1 MEPLLIF
8 NATVI
13 TLGEAGSVLPD
24 HAVLCQGGA
33 VTALAPSTS
42 VTAPAGARVLDAGGR
57 VVMPGLVNAHT
68 HFYSTLARGL
78 AKAEPARDFREV
90 LEHLWW
96 RLDRRLTLEDC
107 RVSAE
112 VALVD
117 AIRHGTTTLVDHHA
131 SPGAAAG
138 SLAVLADAVR
148 RTGVRAALCYEVSDR
163 DGALVAGAGLEE
175 NAAFIR
181 TCRREADPCLAALF
195 GLHASFTLSDATLE
209 RAAAMGRELD
219 AGFHVH
225 LAEAASDQEHSLAT
239 HGVRVTERLLRAGVL
254 GPRTLAAH
262 AVHVDQEEMDILAAT
277 GTAVVH
283 NPQSNMNNAVGVADV
298 PGLLSRGVL
307 VGLGTD
313 AMTTDML
320 EELRAAL
327 WVRHLSAKDPSGGFV
342 ETVSLLLHGNRAI
355 AARLWPALGLG
366 ELRVGGA
373 ADLVMVDYDPPT
385 PLDETTVL
393 GHLVFGISQATVDTT
408 VVGGR
413 ILMENRRLRIGLDE
427 TALAAEARDR
437 ARALWERF

>member
-8 NATVI
+8 NATVL
-13 TLGEAGSVLPD
+13 TLGGSGRVLPD
-24 HAVLCQGGA
+24 HAVLCQGG
-33 VTALAPSTS
+33 VITALAPSAT
-42 VTAPAGARVLDAGGR
+42 VTAPVGTRVVDAGGR
-57 VVMPGLVNAHT
+57 IVMPGLINAHT

-78 AKAEPARDFREV
+78 TRAEPARNFREV

-107 RVSAE
+107 RISAL
-112 VALVD
+112 VALVE

-131 SPGAAAG
+131 SPSAVTGA
-138 SLAVLADAVR
+138 LEVLAGAVR

-163 DGALVAGAGLEE
+163 DGAAVAEAGLEE

-181 TCRREADPCLAALF
+181 ACRREADAHLAALF
-195 GLHASFTLSDATLE
+195 GLHAAFTLSAATLE
-209 RAAAMGRELD
+209 RAAALGRELG
-219 AGFHVH
+219 AGFHIH

-239 HGVRVTERLLRAGVL
+239 YGVRVTERLLRAGVL
-254 GPRTLAAH
+254 GPRTIAAH
-262 AVHVDQEEMDILAAT
+262 GVHVDEEEMDVLAGT

-298 PGLLSRGVL
+298 PAMLARGVL

-313 AMTTDML
+313 AMTTNML
-320 EELRAAL
+320 EELRVAL
-327 WVRHLSAKDPSGGFV
+327 WVRHLAAGDPSAGFA
-342 ETVSLLLHGNRAI
+342 ETVSLLVHGNRAV
-355 AARLWPALGLG
+355 AARLWPELGLG
-366 ELRVGGA
+366 ELRVGAA
-373 ADLVMVDYDPPT
+373 ADLVVVDYHPPT
-385 PLDETTVL
+385 PLDDSTVS

-413 ILMENRRLRIGLDE
+413 LLMEGRRLRIDVDE
-427 TALAAEARDR
+427 EALAAEARDR